1 MPPAPLRTVHEARK
15 RPRQRAVAEP
25 HCDEHVELCWA
36 GARAPVS
43 GDGATASRGI
53 VALEHHI
60 RGLDLGAAVTFET
73 TMQVAAPLGT
83 RYASRPLQGL
93 TMAKSRTFIIVLLAI
108 SGVLAV
114 GASRFFASDDHK
126 VFLTGAVTNT
136 WDVVSF
142 PAAPV
147 TLPDTWASIPTRDAD
162 GSLFGLV
169 QSNGAGALVKL
180 DEATGRVL
188 WRVALDPQPPSFAR
202 IDGWRVEEVFPAV
215 PLTLAGD
222 GVYLI
227 AWSRDWVLVSSADG
241 TLRKRGSFPEK
252 VPPVSAVGG
261 VCRIAEGFWIGV
273 EDDRDGG
280 IVLGAAGELA
290 SGRSDRPPDCLPA
303 GARKNVEMMSPLQN
317 AHASSETY
325 PPEVCGKY
333 NKINRRSE
341 GNAWCSD
348 MRSDGG
354 PERTVMLKTFD
365 PVFREDGGWRHVDF
379 SGDVM
384 NREVD
389 FEPRILGFELAWP
402 HAFFDMVEHRSQTME
417 NRPSADSFEPK
428 RVEQRDEVIEI
439 VASIT
444 RDGAL
449 AWARSMYH
457 GPMAATTDS
466 IHDNMLQY
474 RSLLL
479 ASHPDS
485 PVRNLYILKPGMLLA
500 VDQAT
505 GTPLFQVGTALPL
518 PERPSPSPPPATPA
532 STAVPQP

>member
-1 MPPAPLRTVHEARK
+1 
-15 RPRQRAVAEP
+15 
-25 HCDEHVELCWA
+25 
-36 GARAPVS
+36 
-43 GDGATASRGI
+43 
-53 VALEHHI
+53 
-60 RGLDLGAAVTFET
+60 
-73 TMQVAAPLGT
+73 MQVAAPLRT
-83 RYASRPLQGL
+83 RYAPSPLQGL
-93 TMAKSRTFIIVLLAI
+93 TMSKSRTVIIVLLAI

-114 GASRFFASDDHK
+114 GASRCFASADHE
-126 VFLTGAVTNT
+126 VSLTGAVTNT
-136 WDVVSF
+136 WDVAPF

-147 TLPDTWASIPTRDAD
+147 TLPDTWASIPTRGAD
-162 GSLFGLV
+162 GTLFGLV
-169 QSNGAGALVKL
+169 QNNGAGALVKL

-188 WRVALDPQPPSFAR
+188 WRVALDPPPPSFAR
-202 IDGWRVEEVFPAV
+202 TDGWRVDEVFPAV

-222 GVYLI
+222 GVYLV

-241 TLRKRGSFPEK
+241 TLRGRGSFPEN

-280 IVLGAAGELA
+280 IVLGAGGKLAG
-290 SGRSDRPPDCLPA
+290 GRSDRPPDCLPA
-303 GARKNVEMMSPLQN
+303 GAREDVEVMSPLQN

-325 PPEVCGKY
+325 PPEVCGRY
-333 NKINRRSE
+333 NKISRTMG

-354 PERTVMLKTFD
+354 PERSVMLKSLD
-365 PVFREDGGWRHVDF
+365 PVFREDGGWRRVDL
-379 SGDVM
+379 SGEVM
-384 NREVD
+384 NRKVD
-389 FEPRILGFELAWP
+389 FDPRILGFELAWP
-402 HAFFDMVEHRSQTME
+402 HAFFDMVEHRSQTTE
-417 NRPSADSFEPK
+417 IHPSADSFEPK
-428 RVEQRDEVIEI
+428 RVEQREEVIEI

-444 RDGAL
+444 REGAL
-449 AWARSMYH
+449 VWARSMYH

-485 PVRNLYILKPGMLLA
+485 PVRNLYVLKPGLLLA

-505 GTPLFQVGTALPL
+505 GTPLFQVGSALPL
-518 PERPSPSPPPATPA
+518 PAGPSPSPPPATPA
-532 STAVPQP
+532 ATAVPQP